1 MKLKNIDTDRLTL
14 IPITLQI
21 SEALINGD
29 NSEILKIGMKTNKD
43 WPTNDT
49 MDILPIIAETLKNSE
64 PSGFETWMIERKD
77 SKEIIGDIGFHG
89 MPDENGEV
97 EIGYGL
103 VELERRKGFGFEA
116 ARAIMDFA
124 IKHGDVKVIKAD
136 CLIENIASARILEK
150 LGMKEVKR
158 DSGLIYWKYDK
169 ERYIEIQN
177 IMNTASEYK
186 YNSMEYCDLEDISDA
201 KVFINTEDSIFLY
214 KKPRSEQS
222 IYWLSKSQDNMQVYW
237 AAKSEDKFFHDLNK
251 LIKFIKENERKTEKL
266 YMEFISEEFFDKLKD
281 FNYSIVSEWVDYWS
295 NDLPSIN
302 IESKKNISIREMKDD
317 EVSKAG
323 ELTRSCFGCSRGFTG
338 ESDKA
343 VKEWLEDKN
352 SNILVAELGGKLVGT
367 CFVGL
372 YGFDSKKGIVLW
384 IRELAVNPNCQ
395 GKRIGYELLN
405 YAIKWGMDK
414 GAKRS
419 FLACDAENIN
429 AIKLYRKFNYERKEE
444 RGQINIEIS
453 FK

>member
-1 MKLKNIDTDRLTL
+1 MKLKNIVTDRLTL
-14 IPITLQI
+14 IPITLQVA
-21 SEALINGD
+21 ETLMKEGNNGALKLGIKANR
-29 NSEILKIGMKTNKD
+29 D
-43 WPTNDT
+43 WPTNDD
-49 MDILPIIAETLKNSE
+49 MDILPIIVETLRENE

-89 MPDENGEV
+89 IPDENGEV

-103 VELERRKGFGFEA
+103 VGDERRKGFGFEA
-116 ARAIMDFA
+116 ARAIMNFA
-124 IKHGDVKVIKAD
+124 IAHEDVKVIKAD
-136 CLIENIASARILEK
+136 CLIENIASIRILEK
-150 LGMKEVKR
+150 LGMKEVNR
-158 DSGLIYWKYDK
+158 DDELIYWKYDK
-169 ERYIEIQN
+169 EKYMEIQN

-201 KVFINTEDSIFLY
+201 KVFINTENSIFLY
-214 KKPRSEQS
+214 KKPTSEQS
-222 IYWLSKSQDNMQVYW
+222 IYWLSKSKDNIQIYW
-237 AAKSEDKFFHDLNK
+237 AAQSKDKFFDGLNE
-251 LIKFIKENERKTEKL
+251 LIKFTKEKEQKTEKL
-266 YMEFISEEFFDKLKD
+266 YMEFISEEFFDKLKN

-295 NDLPSIN
+295 NDLSSIN
-302 IESKKNISIREMKDD
+302 IESNKNIGIREIKED
-317 EVSKAG
+317 EVSKVG

-343 VKEWLEDKN
+343 VKEWLDDKD
-352 SNILVAELGGKLVGT
+352 SNILVAQLDGKLVGT

-372 YGFDSKKGIVLW
+372 YGFDSEKGTVLW
-384 IRELAVNPNCQ
+384 IRELVVNPNCQ
-395 GKRIGYELLN
+395 GKGIGYELLN

-453 FK
+453 LE